1 MHSSWKTTI
10 KGVPQGSVLGP
21 IFFNVFINDIFYFNK
36 RARLTNYADD
46 NTLSFAH
53 PNFQI
58 VKSCLEAEA
67 AKAIWWFSINLM
79 QASPE
84 KIQLIFFNCK
94 VESPVILDGC
104 IIQPEKVVKL
114 LGINIDENLNF
125 SIHTEEI
132 CKKAGRQLSALRRL
146 SFCLD
151 IKAKLAPFRA
161 FILSH
166 FQYCSAVWYHCSAPD
181 ARCMEKIQERALK
194 CVYSN
199 HTAFYESLLNK
210 ARLPTL

>member
-1 MHSSWKTTI
+1 M
-10 KGVPQGSVLGP
+10 
-21 IFFNVFINDIFYFNK
+21 
-36 RARLTNYADD
+36 
-46 NTLSFAH
+46 
-53 PNFQI
+53 
-58 VKSCLEAEA
+58 
-67 AKAIWWFSINLM
+67 
-79 QASPE
+79 
-84 KIQLIFFNCK
+84 
-94 VESPVILDGC
+94 ILDGC

-125 SIHTEEI
+125 SKHTEEI

-151 IKAKLAPFRA
+151 IKAKLALFRA

-166 FQYCSAVWYHCSAPD
+166 FQYCSAVWYHCSASN

-199 HTAFYESLLNK
+199 HTASYESLLNK
-210 ARLPTL
+210 ARLPSLEVGRQMNIAIQTFKILNDLAPTYLLELIEKRCRTRNLRNSRDGLRAYFFI

>member
-1 MHSSWKTTI
+1 MHSSWKTSI

-21 IFFNVFINDIFYFNK
+21 IFFNVFINDIFYFIK

-79 QASPE
+79 QANPE
-84 KIQLIFFNCK
+84 KFQLIFFNCK
-94 VESPVILDGC
+94 VESPVILDSC
-104 IIQPEKVVKL
+104 IIKPEKVVKL
-114 LGINIDENLNF
+114 LGITIDENLSF

-146 SFCLD
+146 SFYLD
-151 IKAKLAPFRA
+151 SKAKLAFFRA

-166 FQYCSAVWYHCSAPD
+166 FQYRSVVWYHCSAPN
-181 ARCMEKIQERALK
+181 ARCMEKIQERAVK
-194 CVYSN
+194 CVY
-199 HTAFYESLLNK
+199 
-210 ARLPTL
+210 